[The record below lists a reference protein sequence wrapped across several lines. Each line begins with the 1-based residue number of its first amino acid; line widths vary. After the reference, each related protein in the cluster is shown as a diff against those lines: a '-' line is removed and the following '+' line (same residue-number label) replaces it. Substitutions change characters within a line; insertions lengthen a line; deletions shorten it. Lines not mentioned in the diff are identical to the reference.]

1 MPGCQLSVCS
11 LLSLQTFAGL
21 AGVCFN
27 IYFDKTISVDDRL
40 SLLCLNSLNCRDK
53 SSSRTWKR
61 VGATLYLSL
70 FVATNCQSGNYKIAF
85 NWTARRIVKVFDG
98 NIFFQKLK
106 HWIIFFGLYTFIN
119 KVTSGKFSPIRMS
132 LSFFFN
138 NSTNRNQASW
148 DRIRRHFC
156 EHFLCHLKQKPA
168 CTSLLAIASSLVVEI
183 RNEELLIVIIMA
195 AFLLLDHGQGSGVV
209 PSG

>member
-11 LLSLQTFAGL
+11 LLSLQIFAGL

-85 NWTARRIVKVFDG
+85 NWTARKIVKVFDG
-98 NIFFQKLK
+98 NNFFFQKFKL
-106 HWIIFFGLYTFIN
+106 WIIFFGLYTIIN
-119 KVTSGKFSPIRMS
+119 KVTSGKFSPKDV
-132 LSFFFN
+132 LKFFFN

-156 EHFLCHLKQKPA
+156 EHFLCHLKQKLA
-168 CTSLLAIASSLVVEI
+168 CTSLLATASSLVVEI

-209 PSG
+209 LSG

>member
-1 MPGCQLSVCS
+1 MIIMALPGCQLSVCS

-132 LSFFFN
+132 LSFFLTIQPTEIKRAGTELGGISVNIF
-138 NSTNRNQASW
+138 SVISSRN
-148 DRIRRHFC
+148 
-156 EHFLCHLKQKPA
+156 LPA
-168 CTSLLAIASSLVVEI
+168 L
-183 RNEELLIVIIMA
+183 
-195 AFLLLDHGQGSGVV
+195 
-209 PSG
+209 PS